1 MRLFF
6 LASLMGTAL
15 LLAPV
20 VGMAASAP
28 HPVASAAGLA
38 QPVGWWEQQPQ
49 PNEPRQRYDRLPPYL
64 RDYYNTL
71 EYRIGLLD
79 SWRGGDLKRRSP
91 TQYRLMSDLIDQMR
105 REQYSILKLR
115 YPR

>member
-1 MRLFF
+1 MRVLS
-6 LASLMGTAL
+6 ASLMATAL
-15 LLAPV
+15 LLAPI
-20 VGMAASAP
+20 VGTAAPAP
-28 HPVASAAGLA
+28 HPAASGVTLA

-64 RDYYNTL
+64 RDFYNML

-91 TQYRLMSDLIDQMR
+91 SQYRMMSDLIDQMR
-105 REQYSILKLR
+105 REQYSILKFR

>member
-1 MRLFF
+1 MHF
-6 LASLMGTAL
+6 LSASLVATAL
-15 LLAPV
+15 LLAPMV
-20 VGMAASAP
+20 SAAAPAP
-28 HPVASAAGLA
+28 HPAAPGATLA
-38 QPVGWWEQQPQ
+38 QPVGWWEQQQ
-49 PNEPRQRYDRLPPYL
+49 PNEARQRYDRLPPYL

-91 TQYRLMSDLIDQMR
+91 SQYRMMSDLIDQMR
-105 REQYSILKLR
+105 REQYSILKFR